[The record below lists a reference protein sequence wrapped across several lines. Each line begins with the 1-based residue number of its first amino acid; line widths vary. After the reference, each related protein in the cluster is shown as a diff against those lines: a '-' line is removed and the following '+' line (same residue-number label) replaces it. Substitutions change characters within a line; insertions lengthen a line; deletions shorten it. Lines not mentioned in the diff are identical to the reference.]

1 MIKRKDGRK
10 QMSQRD
16 TIRRR
21 SHSRRRRQSRG
32 REIFGGFMLFLFV
45 LILFVG
51 VIAGGVYGYRYWE
64 GNRTSNQPL
73 ETSREVVPETMHG
86 NDK

>member
-1 MIKRKDGRK
+1 
-10 QMSQRD
+10 
-16 TIRRR
+16 
-21 SHSRRRRQSRG
+21 
-32 REIFGGFMLFLFV
+32 MLFLFV